1 MCRVRVDGEIVE
13 RDEHS
18 DFTAKF
24 RYEVMRT
31 ESREK
36 GVHVTPKKKRQPIR
50 SRG

>member
-1 MCRVRVDGEIVE
+1 MGKGEREMSTVILLQ
-13 RDEHS
+13 S
-18 DFTAKF
+18 LGYA
-24 RYEVMRT
+24 VMRT